1 MKVCGHLKPLR
12 IETRMQ
18 RLFSAN
24 TMASTATSAA
34 QGPESGNQ
42 IHQKIA
48 GRQRFYKVVGVK
60 ESADGK
66 GFHVT
71 LDGKV
76 LKTPARH
83 PLILPNRYLAT
94 LLACE
99 WDFQTDKRRGIEPVS
114 MPITQL
120 VFTAIDQISLDPETT
135 RKVCMS
141 YLPTDTALFFAAEED
156 RILLGKQKQHLQPLV
171 RWTQRTLGVHLET
184 SNGHFSGR
192 LGHPDTT
199 TEKFSK
205 ILSLLDPIQLA
216 AVQSVTMECKSLV
229 MAIAH
234 LLRHISAEQLKTL
247 SRLEEEFQVEIWGV
261 VEGGHDMD
269 RLNNSLAVT
278 AADTVLRLYIDEKS
292 FKDLFSA
299 IKE

>member
-1 MKVCGHLKPLR
+1 MSSRFLILSMKVCGHLKPLR

-71 LDGKV
+71 LDGSSIPPSANYLLSV
-76 LKTPARH
+76 LSTLMYTHLNVHRKGSENSRFVHETCVFTNILMNTMIWACRSICTYTARH

-120 VFTAIDQISLDPETT
+120 IFTAIDQISLDPETT

-141 YLPTDTALFFAAEED
+141 YLPTGAVWVYVRQVGFCSHIFLFIFRYGAIFCS
-156 RILLGKQKQHLQPLV
+156 R
-171 RWTQRTLGVHLET
+171 
-184 SNGHFSGR
+184 GR
-192 LGHPDTT
+192 
-199 TEKFSK
+199 
-205 ILSLLDPIQLA
+205 
-216 AVQSVTMECKSLV
+216 
-229 MAIAH
+229 
-234 LLRHISAEQLKTL
+234 
-247 SRLEEEFQVEIWGV
+247 
-261 VEGGHDMD
+261 
-269 RLNNSLAVT
+269 
-278 AADTVLRLYIDEKS
+278 
-292 FKDLFSA
+292 
-299 IKE
+299 